1 MSQEADADIPK
12 KQRFNGNHCGKTAM
26 LGFLDRI
33 WKRSVMSKEV
43 LAMLVAYTDILG
55 SLDRK

>member
-1 MSQEADADIPK
+1 
-12 KQRFNGNHCGKTAM
+12 M

-43 LAMLVAYTDILG
+43 LAMLVADTDILG
-55 SLDRK
+55 SLV